1 MIELINKF
9 KIENLNDEDI
19 KKFEAFK
26 TILTLQNNFQIKAL
40 GTEDWYE
47 VNYLN
52 EKPVNYILAV
62 FAELGELLASSD
74 YEWWAN
80 KGTKDIENIKTEL
93 IDILH
98 FDLSRSLKNLYLI
111 FKNVNQNFNFEHYML
126 NILQKP
132 DLEDYFLR
140 VDSEKTQLLYE
151 TMTEYV
157 HTISSPIFYFD
168 PAAIYNYSRS
178 IHLIFKMFEMIEVP
192 FEEVIAR
199 YLVKNALNFVRKAN
213 GYKEG
218 KYEKM
223 WISLSGPIAEDNVI
237 ALEIVSEKQK
247 KDNTILDIE
256 EIIDL
261 LNGHYRTI
269 VLSSL

>member
-178 IHLIFKMFEMIEVP
+178 IYLIFKMFEMIEVS

>member
-1 MIELINKF
+1 MIELINEF
-9 KIENLNDEDI
+9 KIENLNEEDI

-26 TILTLQNNFQIKAL
+26 TILTLQNSFQTKAL

-47 VNYLN
+47 VSYLN

-111 FKNVNQNFNFEHYML
+111 FKNYNQNFIFEYYML

-140 VDSEKTQLLYE
+140 NDSEKSQLLYE

-157 HTISSPIFYFD
+157 HEISRPIFYFD
-168 PAAIYNYSRS
+168 PEAIYSYSRS
-178 IHLIFKMFEMIEVP
+178 IYLIFKMFEMIEVS

-199 YLVKNALNFVRKAN
+199 YLVKNALNHVRKIN

-218 KYEKM
+218 KYIKN
-223 WISLSGPIAEDNVI
+223 WIALNGIFNEDNVI
-237 ALEIVSEKQK
+237 ALELVKTRQNESTKVLI
-247 KDNTILDIE
+247 IE

-261 LNGHYRTI
+261 LDDYYKTI
-269 VLSSL
+269 VLPSL